1 MPSASACVL
10 LKLFDYKNRKIRL
23 KEGKPFF
30 FSIPKPPRSTRL
42 KAMSMLSTFLINKV
56 AI

>member
-1 MPSASACVL
+1 VPSASACVL

-30 FSIPKPPRSTRL
+30 FFIPKPPRSTRL